1 MRPFGPCVRS
11 CVVHPDVATHCLPRH
26 GEALRKFPE
35 MTKISPKADCDSLTL
50 VRMACLTIVAI
61 ATILSG
67 CGSKDAAGP
76 SQVVA
81 NVNGEEI
88 TELQVSQALERQEG
102 LKPDQIEVVSRKVV
116 AALVQQEVVLR
127 KARELKIDREQR
139 VVQNVEALKREAV
152 SRAYLE
158 RIAEGAAQPSPKEI
172 QAYFDANPILFKQR
186 RIYTFQEVST
196 QIAEAQKSNME
207 SQISALKSPVELD
220 AFLKSKQIPAR
231 SERTTAAAEN
241 LPLPLLQRIAV
252 LKPGQGLIL
261 PANGGLR
268 IVLLLSAQES
278 PVTEEQARPAI
289 AAYLMNQNKRRAVDL
304 ELVSLRTATKVEYF
318 GKYADFAASAVS
330 AGPASGPAASTSV
343 QR

>member
-1 MRPFGPCVRS
+1 MRS
-11 CVVHPDVATHCLPRH
+11 CVAHPDVATHCRFRN
-26 GEALRKFPE
+26 GEAPRKSPD
-35 MTKISPKADCDSLTL
+35 MMKIAPKADRDLLTL
-50 VRMACLTIVAI
+50 VRIVCLTVVASV
-61 ATILSG
+61 TVLSG
-67 CGSKDAAGP
+67 CGGKEAAGP

-88 TELQVSQALERQEG
+88 TELQVNQALERQEG
-102 LKPDQIEVVSRKVV
+102 LKPEQTELVSRNVV

-139 VVQNVEALKREAV
+139 VVQNVEALKREAI

-158 RIAEGAAQPSPKEI
+158 RIAEGAARPSPKEI
-172 QAYFDANPILFKQR
+172 QAYFDSNPMLFKQR
-186 RIYTFQEVST
+186 RIYTFQEVSAQIDDAKKGEMEA
-196 QIAEAQKSNME
+196 QIAS
-207 SQISALKSPVELD
+207 LKSPTELE

-289 AAYLMNQNKRRAVDL
+289 DAYLMNQNKRRTVDM
-304 ELVSLRTATKVEYF
+304 ELASLRTVTKVEYF
-318 GKYADFAASAVS
+318 GKYADLAASAVA
-330 AGPASGPAASTSV
+330 AGPVAAPAASSSAK
-343 QR
+343 R